1 MNAKK
6 VWCLIDPQTNSQ
18 AGIKSFEKCIKDL
31 KHHGIEYSIIK
42 NHSDLKCCCNIENPV
57 FIAFATSKT
66 TEEKTYYISTQTN
79 DILSSIDL
87 DFSEEISLKQTF
99 LMSLSN
105 IVIGEIRIHLS
116 VVHKIVV
123 KTDGWIKFDDFR
135 RDSKK
140 VETLYDLAGN
150 VIAEVGQTKT
160 GLPCQKE
167 NSNRSRPMLACRR
180 LHLLP

>member
-18 AGIKSFEKCIKDL
+18 AGIKSFEKCIEDIKR
-31 KHHGIEYSIIK
+31 HNIEYRVIK
-42 NHSDLKCCCNIENPV
+42 NISDLECCYDIDNPV
-57 FIAFATSKT
+57 FIAFANSRASVKIYNISSFTST
-66 TEEKTYYISTQTN
+66 I
-79 DILSSIDL
+79 IDEL
-87 DFSEEISLKQTF
+87 DDKFSDDTFIISLNNT
-99 LMSLSN
+99 
-105 IVIGEIRIHLS
+105 VIGEIKEHRSIVLE
-116 VVHKIVV
+116 VVV
-123 KTDGWIKFDDFR
+123 KPDGWLKFDDFR

-140 VETLYDLAGN
+140 VEPFYDLAGN
-150 VIAEVGQTKT
+150 VITEVGQTKT

>member
-18 AGIKSFEKCIKDL
+18 AGIKSFEKCIEDL
-31 KHHGIEYSIIK
+31 KHHGIEYRIIK
-42 NHSDLKCCCNIENPV
+42 NHSDLECCCNIDNPV
-57 FIAFATSKT
+57 FIAFANSRVSEKIYNISRFTS
-66 TEEKTYYISTQTN
+66 EIIIE
-79 DILSSIDL
+79 L
-87 DFSEEISLKQTF
+87 DDNFSDDTF
-99 LMSLSN
+99 IMSLNNS
-105 IVIGEIRIHLS
+105 VIGEIKEHRSIVLE
-116 VVHKIVV
+116 VVV
-123 KTDGWIKFDDFR
+123 KPDGWWKFDDFI

-140 VETLYDLAGN
+140 VEPFYDLAGN
-150 VIAEVGQTKT
+150 VITEVGQTKT

>member
-1 MNAKK
+1 MAAKK
-6 VWCLIDPQTNSQ
+6 VWCLIDPQTNSKT
-18 AGIKSFEKCIKDL
+18 GNESFEKCIADL
-31 KHHGIEYSIIK
+31 KHHGIKYRIIK
-42 NHSDLKCCCNIENPV
+42 NHSDLECCCNIENPV

-66 TEEKTYYISTQTN
+66 AEEKTYNISTQTN

-135 RDSKK
+135 RNSKK
-140 VETLYDLAGN
+140 VEPFYDLAGN
-150 VIAEVGQTKT
+150 VITEVGQTKT
-160 GLPCQKE
+160 GLPCQNE

>member
-18 AGIKSFEKCIKDL
+18 AGVESFEKCI
-31 KHHGIEYSIIK
+31 E
-42 NHSDLKCCCNIENPV
+42 DLKCHNIEHRIIKKISDLEDCYDIDKPV
-57 FIAFATSKT
+57 FIAFANSRVSVKIYNISSFTST
-66 TEEKTYYISTQTN
+66 I
-79 DILSSIDL
+79 IDEL
-87 DFSEEISLKQTF
+87 DDNFSDDTFIISLNNT
-99 LMSLSN
+99 
-105 IVIGEIRIHLS
+105 VIGEIKEHRSIVLE
-116 VVHKIVV
+116 VVV
-123 KTDGWIKFDDFR
+123 KPDGWWKFDDFI

-140 VETLYDLAGN
+140 VEPFYDLAGN
-150 VIAEVGQTKT
+150 VIIEVGQTKT

>member
-1 MNAKK
+1 
-6 VWCLIDPQTNSQ
+6 
-18 AGIKSFEKCIKDL
+18 
-31 KHHGIEYSIIK
+31 
-42 NHSDLKCCCNIENPV
+42 
-57 FIAFATSKT
+57 
-66 TEEKTYYISTQTN
+66 
-79 DILSSIDL
+79 
-87 DFSEEISLKQTF
+87 
-99 LMSLSN
+99 MSLSN